1 MNKLKLW
8 TGIFLILL
16 IGMLIGSMGTKMYTR
31 HKIARF
37 IDAPDPPGARILR
50 RLSDKLDLSPP
61 QKEKFDKILDRSVT
75 EWTEFREKYQ
85 PEFQNL
91 FDETIAQIKNLLN
104 DEQKQKLDDM
114 HDRLKKRIHS
124 RRDRRP
130 RDRPPPPERFMSDLK
145 KRLDLTEAQETKVLP
160 IINSS
165 MKRQREMLKS
175 LGKEMRQHQQSVEN
189 QLDTILTA
197 EQMEKYRRVRAKY
210 RPEFKPP
217 R

>member
-8 TGIFLILL
+8 TGISLILL
-16 IGMLIGSMGTKMYTR
+16 IGMLIGSVGTKMYTR

-61 QKEKFDKILDRSVT
+61 QKEKFEKILDRSLT
-75 EWTEFREKYQ
+75 DWTEFREKYQ

-91 FDETIAQIKNLLN
+91 FDETIAQIKNLLS

-114 HDRLKKRIHS
+114 YDRLKKRIHS
-124 RRDRRP
+124 PGDRHP
-130 RDRPPPPERFMSDLK
+130 RDRPPTPERFMSALK
-145 KRLDLTEAQETKVLP
+145 KRLDLTKAQEAKVLP

-175 LGKEMRQHQQSVEN
+175 LGREMRQHQQSVEDK
-189 QLDTILTA
+189 LGMILNA
-197 EQMEKYRRVRAKY
+197 EQMEKYRRVRARY
-210 RPEFKPP
+210 RPEFRPP